1 MPAAV
6 LGVAAATRLIA
17 LDQPGVLVFDE
28 TYYVK
33 DAASLLELGYE
44 GRWPE
49 GANELFAAGTPS
61 TVGENAA
68 FVAHPPLGKWVI
80 ALGMLALG
88 PASPYGWRLGV
99 AVSGVLLV
107 AALMLLA
114 HLLWR
119 QVALTTLAG
128 GLLAI
133 DGNAIVMSRVALLDG
148 VLALVVVLAVIAV
161 VLDRRSSRAKL
172 ARWLAARRAAVRST
186 DWGPA
191 MLARPWLLAAGV
203 LFGLAVSVKW
213 SALYLFAAFAVLTV
227 VADALDRRRAGVALW
242 ASGTLLRQ
250 APLSVLLTIP
260 AAAAAHLVTWWGWF
274 ATSGGYGRSR
284 TIDAGERWPGILGAA
299 PDALQNWWAY
309 QQSVYGYHVGESSP
323 HPYEAPAAGWP
334 LLLRPTYMHY
344 LDRGDGTAEALT
356 GIPNPLLWWG
366 SVTAVVVILV
376 GCGIAAWR
384 RRPAQWG
391 AAVEPEAPHP
401 GATPTGAADAPLPFV
416 GSPWAI
422 AVVLTGVAAGYLPWM
437 LYPER
442 TTFFFY
448 TIVIT
453 PFLVL
458 ALVSVLGAVRGRPS
472 DTPERRRLGTALV
485 VTIVTVLV
493 LLSMFFLPLWTGT
506 PIPIEFLRMHYWLPS
521 WI

>member
-1 MPAAV
+1 MVTRERLLRFGMPAAV

-17 LDQPGVLVFDE
+17 LETPGVLVFDE

-44 GRWPE
+44 GRWPD
-49 GANELFAAGTPS
+49 GANELFAAGTPP

-119 QVALTTLAG
+119 QLALTTLAG

-148 VLALVVVLAVIAV
+148 VLALFVVLAVIAV
-161 VLDRRSSRAKL
+161 VLDRRSSRDRL
-172 ARWLAARRAAVRST
+172 ARWLAARRAAGRST

-191 MLARPWLLAAGV
+191 MLARPWLLTAGV

-260 AAAAAHLVTWWGWF
+260 AAVIAHLVTWWGWF

-284 TIDAGERWPGILGAA
+284 VIADAERWPGILGAA

-309 QQSVYGYHVGESSP
+309 QQSVYSYHVGESSP

-344 LDRGDGTAEALT
+344 VDRGDGTAEALT

-366 SVTAVVVILV
+366 SVAAVLVILV
-376 GCGIAAWR
+376 GCGMAAWR
-384 RRPAQWG
+384 MTRR
-391 AAVEPEAPHP
+391 AP
-401 GATPTGAADAPLPFV
+401 GSPLPFV
-416 GSPWAI
+416 GSPWTI
-422 AVVLTGVAAGYLPWM
+422 AVILTGVAAGYLPWM

-485 VTIVTVLV
+485 VSIVTVLV
-493 LLSMFFLPLWTGT
+493 LLSAFFLPLWTGT
-506 PIPIEFLRMHYWLPS
+506 PIPLDFLRMHYWLAS

>member
-44 GRWPE
+44 GRWPD
-49 GANELFAAGTPS
+49 GSDELFATGTPP
-61 TVGENAA
+61 TVGESAA

-80 ALGMLALG
+80 ALGILALG
-88 PASPYGWRLGV
+88 PADPYGWRLGV

-107 AALMLLA
+107 AALMVLA

-119 QVALTTLAG
+119 STTLTPLAG

-148 VLALVVVLAVIAV
+148 VLALAVVLAVIAV
-161 VLDRRSSRAKL
+161 VLDRRSSRARL
-172 ARWLAARRAAVRST
+172 DHWLATRRAAGRPT

-191 MLARPWLLAAGV
+191 LVARPWLLAAGA

-250 APLSVLLTIP
+250 APLSVLVTIP
-260 AAAAAHLVTWWGWF
+260 VAAAAHLATWWGWF
-274 ATSGGYGRSR
+274 ATTGGYGRSR
-284 TIDAGERWPGILGAA
+284 TIADAERWPGILGAM

-309 QQSVYGYHVGESSP
+309 QQSVYGYHVGESTP

-344 LDRGDGTAEALT
+344 VDRGDGTAEALT

-366 SVTAVVVILV
+366 SVAAVLVILV
-376 GCGIAAWR
+376 GCGMAAWR
-384 RRPAQWG
+384 ARRRPVIATAAG
-391 AAVEPEAPHP
+391 AEPHE
-401 GATPTGAADAPLPFV
+401 GASSTGPLPFV

-422 AVVLTGVAAGYLPWM
+422 AVILTGVAAGYLPWM

-448 TIVIT
+448 TIVVT

-458 ALVSVLGAVRGRPS
+458 ALVSVLGAVLGRPS
-472 DTPERRRLGTALV
+472 DTVQRRRLGSALV
-485 VTIVTVLV
+485 VATVSMLV
-493 LLSMFFLPLWTGT
+493 VVSAFFLPLWTGT
-506 PIPIEFLRMHYWLPS
+506 PIPLEFLRLHYWLPS